1 MSKGLRPFDLRDADH
16 FLQLLPGPYD
26 RDGLPDIVRFWLA
39 RIQDADPITAIPV
52 GLIYGPSGCGKT
64 SLVRAGIIP
73 RLRNQC
79 TAIYVQATPD
89 ATESSILSAIR
100 SKVGDEAL
108 GGNEPVDLVDCVS
121 KLRRGDH
128 RKVVIFIDQFEQWLF
143 SHPDLERE
151 PLTAAIR
158 QCDGVNVQCILM
170 VRDDFWLGISRLMQ
184 AVDLPIAENEN
195 ATLLDLFDSR
205 HARKVLTLFGTAHGR
220 L

>member
-1 MSKGLRPFDLRDADH
+1 M
-16 FLQLLPGPYD
+16 
-26 RDGLPDIVRFWLA
+26 
-39 RIQDADPITAIPV
+39 
-52 GLIYGPSGCGKT
+52 
-64 SLVRAGIIP
+64 
-73 RLRNQC
+73 
-79 TAIYVQATPD
+79 
-89 ATESSILSAIR
+89 SAIR